1 MKNNKFEFKQGTF
14 GDYITYNGK
23 ELTREEILQILNKN
37 KQLRIGG
44 VSSSALIEK
53 AEQMQKE
60 NDIMINGAKG
70 HESLVYY
77 KGIGLGIDRII
88 KLIKRHYC

>member
-1 MKNNKFEFKQGTF
+1 MNKFEFKQGVY
-14 GDYITYNGK
+14 GDYITFNGK
-23 ELTREEILQILNKN
+23 ELSKEEILQILNKN
-37 KQLRIGG
+37 QQLRIGG
-44 VSSSALIEK
+44 VSSSALIDK

-60 NDIMINGAKG
+60 NDLMISGAKG
-70 HESLVYY
+70 HDSLVYY